1 MASAPH
7 RLSNFLLFN
16 ETFLIDYDAVFGGL
30 VERDMIPGH
39 VASVSLVHS
48 RPVVM
53 QLDTNSILAVEYHV
67 PRLDPRYGILPV
79 MMSSGGT
86 TFHPVGDLELLPSSS
101 TPTRELY
108 MFRMEKYFMQ
118 RRWRSVRCI
127 RNAILS

>member
-1 MASAPH
+1 MSSAPH

-67 PRLDPRYGILPV
+67 PRLDPRYGIHQHL
-79 MMSSGGT
+79 
-86 TFHPVGDLELLPSSS
+86 
-101 TPTRELY
+101 
-108 MFRMEKYFMQ
+108 
-118 RRWRSVRCI
+118 
-127 RNAILS
+127 